1 MYQQYRFLKVWHI
14 IILILIIQFPL
25 SAKFSAEGLTISDYS
40 EIARNQ
46 GFLGSSIPIKA
57 KELFAQGNRRNNK
70 NYNFVISYYPSFE
83 TGTSADGL
91 TLGEYMIL
99 SRARGAD
106 GPYVRVR
113 AKVLF
118 LEANYRAKLPPYFRN
133 IPLDFS
139 FGPDT
144 HDTDE

>member
-1 MYQQYRFLKVWHI
+1 MKYI
-14 IILILIIQFPL
+14 IFPIALLIHFTLC
-25 SAKFSAEGLTISDYS
+25 AKFSAEGLTISDYS

-46 GFLGSSIPIKA
+46 GFSGSSIPIKA

-70 NYNFVISYYPSFE
+70 NYNFVISHYPSFE

-91 TLGEYMIL
+91 TIGEYMIL

-118 LEANYRAKLPPYFRN
+118 LEANYRAELPPYFRN
-133 IPLDFS
+133 TPLDFS
-139 FGPDT
+139 LGSEK
-144 HDTDE
+144 DE